1 MYPNYNQF
9 SPLYFQ
15 QQFDQ
20 AMNQY
25 KNIYNQQINNNV
37 NGNTG
42 FVGQYVNSY
51 DEVEKAQVPMNG
63 MPTMFV
69 GDGIFWIKK
78 FVNGQPYISAY
89 KFESINNVGQAPN
102 NQQTNQKN
110 NDDLDIKTYLQALE
124 KSVNNLND
132 RLEKVE
138 KGGNSNGV
146 REQSNRRNDGQQN
159 QTKQS

>member
-9 SPLYFQ
+9 SPQYFQ
-15 QQFDQ
+15 QQFDN

-25 KNIYNQQINNNV
+25 KNVYNQQMNTTT
-37 NGNTG
+37 NGNSG

-89 KFESINNVGQAPN
+89 KFESINNVGQPQN
-102 NQQTNQKN
+102 DNQQSNQTNSE
-110 NDDLDIKTYLQALE
+110 LDIKTHLQAME
-124 KSVNNLND
+124 KGINNLND
-132 RLEKVE
+132 RLEKLE
-138 KGGNSNGV
+138 KENKNGV
-146 REQSNRRNDGQQN
+146 YRQSNN
-159 QTKQS
+159 QHDDDKNKTK

>member
-1 MYPNYNQF
+1 MYSNYNQF
-9 SPLYFQ
+9 SPQYFQ
-15 QQFDQ
+15 QQFDN

-25 KNIYNQQINNNV
+25 KNVYNQQMNTTT
-37 NGNTG
+37 NGNSG

-89 KFESINNVGQAPN
+89 KFESINNVGQPQN
-102 NQQTNQKN
+102 DNQQSNQTNSE
-110 NDDLDIKTYLQALE
+110 LDIKTYLQAME
-124 KSVNNLND
+124 KGINNLND
-132 RLEKVE
+132 RLEKLE
-138 KGGNSNGV
+138 KENKNGV
-146 REQSNRRNDGQQN
+146 YRQSNN
-159 QTKQS
+159 QHDDDKNKTK

>member
-9 SPLYFQ
+9 SRQDFQ
-15 QQFDQ
+15 QQFEN

-25 KNIYNQQINNNV
+25 KNVYNQQMNTTT
-37 NGNTG
+37 NGNSG

-89 KFESINNVGQAPN
+89 KFESINNVGQPQN

-124 KSVNNLND
+124 KSVNNLNG

-138 KGGNSNGV
+138 KGGNTNGV
-146 REQSNRRNDGQQN
+146 REQSNRRNDDKQN
-159 QTKQS
+159 QAKQS

>member
-9 SPLYFQ
+9 SPQYFQ
-15 QQFDQ
+15 QQFDN

-25 KNIYNQQINNNV
+25 KNVYNQQMNTTT
-37 NGNTG
+37 NGNSG

-89 KFESINNVGQAPN
+89 KFESINNVGQPQN
-102 NQQTNQKN
+102 DNRQSNQTNSEP
-110 NDDLDIKTYLQALE
+110 DIKTYLQAME
-124 KSVNNLND
+124 KGINNLND
-132 RLEKVE
+132 RLEKLE
-138 KGGNSNGV
+138 KENKNGV
-146 REQSNRRNDGQQN
+146 YKQSNNQHNDVEN
-159 QTKQS
+159 KTK

>member
-9 SPLYFQ
+9 SPQYFQ
-15 QQFDQ
+15 QQFDN

-25 KNIYNQQINNNV
+25 KNVYNQQMNTTT
-37 NGNTG
+37 NGNSG

-89 KFESINNVGQAPN
+89 KFESINNVGQPQN
-102 NQQTNQKN
+102 DNQQSNQTNIEP
-110 NDDLDIKTYLQALE
+110 DIKTYLQAME
-124 KSVNNLND
+124 KGINNLND
-132 RLEKVE
+132 RLEKLE
-138 KGGNSNGV
+138 KENKNGV
-146 REQSNRRNDGQQN
+146 YRQSNN
-159 QTKQS
+159 QHDDDKNKTK

>member
-9 SPLYFQ
+9 SPQYFQ
-15 QQFDQ
+15 QQFDN

-25 KNIYNQQINNNV
+25 KNVYNQQMNTTT
-37 NGNTG
+37 NGNSG

-89 KFESINNVGQAPN
+89 KFESINNVGQPQN
-102 NQQTNQKN
+102 DNQQSNQN
-110 NDDLDIKTYLQALE
+110 NSEPDIKTYLQAME
-124 KSVNNLND
+124 KGINNLND
-132 RLEKVE
+132 RLEKLE
-138 KGGNSNGV
+138 KENKNGV
-146 REQSNRRNDGQQN
+146 YRQSNN
-159 QTKQS
+159 QHDDDKNKTK

>member
-9 SPLYFQ
+9 SPQYFQ
-15 QQFDQ
+15 QQFDN

-25 KNIYNQQINNNV
+25 KNVYNQQMNTTT
-37 NGNTG
+37 NGNSG

-89 KFESINNVGQAPN
+89 KFESINNVGQPQN
-102 NQQTNQKN
+102 DNQQSNQTNSEP
-110 NDDLDIKTYLQALE
+110 DIKTYLQAME
-124 KSVNNLND
+124 KGINNLND
-132 RLEKVE
+132 RIEKLEKE
-138 KGGNSNGV
+138 NKNGV
-146 REQSNRRNDGQQN
+146 YRQSNN
-159 QTKQS
+159 QHDDYKNS

>member
-9 SPLYFQ
+9 SPQYFQ
-15 QQFDQ
+15 QQFDN

-25 KNIYNQQINNNV
+25 KNVYNLQMNATT
-37 NGNTG
+37 NGNSG

-89 KFESINNVGQAPN
+89 KFESINNVGQPQN
-102 NQQTNQKN
+102 DNQQSNQTNSEP
-110 NDDLDIKTYLQALE
+110 DIKTYLQAME
-124 KSVNNLND
+124 KGINNLND
-132 RLEKVE
+132 RLEKLE
-138 KGGNSNGV
+138 KENKNGV
-146 REQSNRRNDGQQN
+146 YRQSNN
-159 QTKQS
+159 QHDDDKNKTK

>member
-9 SPLYFQ
+9 SPQYFQ

-25 KNIYNQQINNNV
+25 KNIYSQQMNNAT

-89 KFESINNVGQAPN
+89 KFESINNVGQPQN
-102 NQQTNQKN
+102 TQQEQTN
-110 NDDLDIKTYLQALE
+110 NDSDIKTYLQAME
-124 KSVNNLND
+124 KGINNLNE
-132 RLEKVE
+132 RLEKLE
-138 KGGNSNGV
+138 KENKNGV
-146 REQSNRRNDGQQN
+146 YKQSNN
-159 QTKQS
+159 QRDDVKDKTKQS

>member
-9 SPLYFQ
+9 SPQYFQ

-25 KNIYNQQINNNV
+25 KNIYSQQTNNMT
-37 NGNTG
+37 NGNAG

-89 KFESINNVGQAPN
+89 KFESINNVGQPQN
-102 NQQTNQKN
+102 TQQEQTN
-110 NDDLDIKTYLQALE
+110 NDSDIKTYLQAME
-124 KSVNNLND
+124 KGINNLNE
-132 RLEKVE
+132 RLEKLE
-138 KGGNSNGV
+138 KENKNGL
-146 REQSNRRNDGQQN
+146 REQSNN
-159 QTKQS
+159 QHDDDKNKTK

>member
-9 SPLYFQ
+9 SPQYFQ
-15 QQFDQ
+15 QQFDN

-25 KNIYNQQINNNV
+25 KNVYNQQMNTTT
-37 NGNTG
+37 NGNSG

-69 GDGIFWIKK
+69 GAGIFWIKK

-89 KFESINNVGQAPN
+89 KFESINNVGQPQN
-102 NQQTNQKN
+102 DNQQSNQTNSEP
-110 NDDLDIKTYLQALE
+110 DIKTYIQAME
-124 KSVNNLND
+124 KGINNLND
-132 RLEKVE
+132 RLEKLE
-138 KGGNSNGV
+138 KENKNGV
-146 REQSNRRNDGQQN
+146 YRQSNN
-159 QTKQS
+159 QHDDDKNKTK

>member
-9 SPLYFQ
+9 SPQYFQ
-15 QQFDQ
+15 QQFDN

-25 KNIYNQQINNNV
+25 KNVYNQQMNTTT
-37 NGNTG
+37 NGNSG

-89 KFESINNVGQAPN
+89 KFESINNVGQPQN
-102 NQQTNQKN
+102 DNQQSNQN
-110 NDDLDIKTYLQALE
+110 NNETDIKTYLQAME
-124 KSVNNLND
+124 KGINNLND
-132 RLEKVE
+132 RLEKLE
-138 KGGNSNGV
+138 KENKNGV
-146 REQSNRRNDGQQN
+146 YRQSNN
-159 QTKQS
+159 QHDDDKNKTK

>member
-9 SPLYFQ
+9 SPQYFQ
-15 QQFDQ
+15 QQFDN
-20 AMNQY
+20 AMSQY
-25 KNIYNQQINNNV
+25 KNIYNQQMNTTT
-37 NGNTG
+37 NGNSG

-89 KFESINNVGQAPN
+89 KFESINNVGQPQN
-102 NQQTNQKN
+102 DNQQSNQTNSEP
-110 NDDLDIKTYLQALE
+110 DIKTYLQAME
-124 KSVNNLND
+124 KGINNLND
-132 RLEKVE
+132 RLEKLE
-138 KGGNSNGV
+138 KENKNGV
-146 REQSNRRNDGQQN
+146 YRQSNN
-159 QTKQS
+159 QHDDDKNKTK

>member
-9 SPLYFQ
+9 SPQYFQ
-15 QQFDQ
+15 QQFDN

-25 KNIYNQQINNNV
+25 KNVYNQQMNTTT
-37 NGNTG
+37 NGNSG

-89 KFESINNVGQAPN
+89 KFESINNGFSIWSFKVSCSASESLF
-102 NQQTNQKN
+102 TM
-110 NDDLDIKTYLQALE
+110 Y
-124 KSVNNLND
+124 KSSF
-132 RLEKVE
+132 
-138 KGGNSNGV
+138 SNAGYFSV
-146 REQSNRRNDGQQN
+146 YFSYSLFL
-159 QTKQS
+159 T

>member
-9 SPLYFQ
+9 SPQYFQ
-15 QQFDQ
+15 QQFDN

-25 KNIYNQQINNNV
+25 KNVYNQQMNTTT
-37 NGNTG
+37 NGNSG

-89 KFESINNVGQAPN
+89 KFESINNVGQPQN
-102 NQQTNQKN
+102 DNQQSNQTNSEP
-110 NDDLDIKTYLQALE
+110 DIKTYLQAME
-124 KSVNNLND
+124 KGINNLND
-132 RLEKVE
+132 RLEKLE
-138 KGGNSNGV
+138 KENKNGV
-146 REQSNRRNDGQQN
+146 YRQSNN
-159 QTKQS
+159 QHDDDKNKTK

>member
-9 SPLYFQ
+9 SPQYFQ
-15 QQFDQ
+15 QQFDN

-25 KNIYNQQINNNV
+25 KNVYNQQMNTTT
-37 NGNTG
+37 NGNSG

-89 KFESINNVGQAPN
+89 KFESINNVGQPQN
-102 NQQTNQKN
+102 DNQQSNQTNSE
-110 NDDLDIKTYLQALE
+110 LDIKTYLQAME
-124 KSVNNLND
+124 KGINNLND
-132 RLEKVE
+132 RLEKLE
-138 KGGNSNGV
+138 KENKNGV
-146 REQSNRRNDGQQN
+146 YRQSNN
-159 QTKQS
+159 QHDDDKNKTK

>member
-9 SPLYFQ
+9 SPQYFQ
-15 QQFDQ
+15 QQFDN

-25 KNIYNQQINNNV
+25 TNVYNQQMSTTT
-37 NGNTG
+37 NGNSG

-89 KFESINNVGQAPN
+89 KFESINNVGQPQN
-102 NQQTNQKN
+102 DNQQSNPTNSEP
-110 NDDLDIKTYLQALE
+110 DIKTYLQAME
-124 KSVNNLND
+124 KGINNLND
-132 RLEKVE
+132 RLEKLE
-138 KGGNSNGV
+138 KENKNGV
-146 REQSNRRNDGQQN
+146 YRQSNN
-159 QTKQS
+159 QHDDDKNKTK

>member
-9 SPLYFQ
+9 SPQYFQ
-15 QQFDQ
+15 QQFDN
-20 AMNQY
+20 AMSQY
-25 KNIYNQQINNNV
+25 KNIYNQQMNTTT
-37 NGNTG
+37 NGNSG

-89 KFESINNVGQAPN
+89 KFESINNVGQPQN
-102 NQQTNQKN
+102 DNQQSNQTNSEP
-110 NDDLDIKTYLQALE
+110 DIKTYLQAME
-124 KSVNNLND
+124 KGINNLND
-132 RLEKVE
+132 RLEKLE
-138 KGGNSNGV
+138 KENKNEV
-146 REQSNRRNDGQQN
+146 YKQSNN
-159 QTKQS
+159 QHDDVENKTK

>member
-9 SPLYFQ
+9 SPQYFQ

-25 KNIYNQQINNNV
+25 KNIYSQQMNNAT

-89 KFESINNVGQAPN
+89 KFESINNVGQPQN
-102 NQQTNQKN
+102 DNQQSNQTNN
-110 NDDLDIKTYLQALE
+110 EPDIKTYLQAME
-124 KSVNNLND
+124 KGINNLNE
-132 RLEKVE
+132 RLEKLE
-138 KGGNSNGV
+138 KENKNGL
-146 REQSNRRNDGQQN
+146 REQSNNKHDDVKDK
-159 QTKQS
+159 TK

>member
-9 SPLYFQ
+9 SPQYFQ

-25 KNIYNQQINNNV
+25 KNIYNQQMNTTT
-37 NGNTG
+37 NGNSG

-89 KFESINNVGQAPN
+89 KFESINNGGQPQN
-102 NQQTNQKN
+102 DKQQSNQTNSES
-110 NDDLDIKTYLQALE
+110 DIKTYLQAME
-124 KSVNNLND
+124 KGINNLND
-132 RLEKVE
+132 RLEKLE
-138 KGGNSNGV
+138 KENKNGV
-146 REQSNRRNDGQQN
+146 YRQSNN
-159 QTKQS
+159 QHDDDKNKAK

>member
-9 SPLYFQ
+9 SPQYFQ

-25 KNIYNQQINNNV
+25 KNIYSQQTNNAT

-89 KFESINNVGQAPN
+89 KFESINNVGQPQN
-102 NQQTNQKN
+102 DNQQSNQTNSEP
-110 NDDLDIKTYLQALE
+110 DIKTYLQAME
-124 KSVNNLND
+124 KGINNLND
-132 RLEKVE
+132 RLEKLE
-138 KGGNSNGV
+138 KENKNGV
-146 REQSNRRNDGQQN
+146 YRQSNN
-159 QTKQS
+159 QHDDDKNKTK